1 MVIQTV
7 RGQLTAIDPEKKRR
21 FLLAVSTGVDSM
33 VLLQS
38 FCQLFPEMQKE
49 PCFGVAH
56 VNHQLRPAS
65 AKEAA
70 FLRQYCQERGIPFYE
85 RCWENPPETGV
96 EASARNFR
104 YTFFADV
111 MSQEGYDVLLTAHH
125 SDDQVETMLMK
136 MMREGRLRSAGGMKQ
151 QQPFHTGVLLRPL
164 LTVSKAA
171 IYDYA
176 QAQQIPYFEDE
187 SNHEPLYLRNRLRQQ
202 VVPALKAEN
211 PQLLPHF
218 QQLSE
223 EVQFANQLIQQEQQ
237 QWLSAFVQQQAA
249 RLVIDLQQ
257 LPTFSPAQRYFFYAG
272 FLQQAEAFTKQP
284 LNQKQLP
291 QVLRLLDEK
300 KGQWQLALHKQWQL
314 RRSYDQLLLEP
325 VTVPQ
330 KPAAPLT
337 EVSQRLVL
345 GEGIY
350 LSEKEWIGYFPINEQ
365 HIPKKITNW
374 SEFSQDLPLN
384 YSSELV
390 VRKRQPGDRIRLAR
404 GLTKKISRFFIDS
417 KIPNEVREKSWVV
430 TNLEKEVIA
439 LLPHTFSYLS
449 IAPETDKIHYIL
461 LYKYQE

>member
-1 MVIQTV
+1 MMVIQTV

-33 VLLQS
+33 VLLQV

-65 AKEAA
+65 AEEAA

-96 EASARNFR
+96 EASARDFR

-136 MMREGRLRSAGGMKQ
+136 MMREGRLQSAGGMQQ
-151 QQPFHTGVLLRPL
+151 QQPFHTGILLRPL
-164 LTVSKAA
+164 LSVSKAA

-218 QQLSE
+218 QQLSVE
-223 EVQFANQLIQQEQQ
+223 MQFANQLIQQEQQ

-257 LPTFSPAQRYFFYAG
+257 LPNVFAGAALFFLCGVFA
-272 FLQQAEAFTKQP
+272 AS
-284 LNQKQLP
+284 
-291 QVLRLLDEK
+291 
-300 KGQWQLALHKQWQL
+300 
-314 RRSYDQLLLEP
+314 RSFY
-325 VTVPQ
+325 
-330 KPAAPLT
+330 KAAT
-337 EVSQRLVL
+337 Q
-345 GEGIY
+345 
-350 LSEKEWIGYFPINEQ
+350 
-365 HIPKKITNW
+365 
-374 SEFSQDLPLN
+374 
-384 YSSELV
+384 
-390 VRKRQPGDRIRLAR
+390 
-404 GLTKKISRFFIDS
+404 S
-417 KIPNEVREKSWVV
+417 K
-430 TNLEKEVIA
+430 TAAAVIA
-439 LLPHTFSYLS
+439 SARRKERAMAIGVAQTVAAAAQL
-449 IAPETDKIHYIL
+449 
-461 LYKYQE
+461 